1 MTKANWLILMAILV
15 GGLIPIQSSI
25 NAQLGQLA
33 KHPLLATF
41 VNFLGGT
48 IVLAIIIFVI
58 VKPNI
63 PSLSEAKNIP
73 LYLYL
78 GGILGITFVSTIIL
92 LTPHIG
98 ITNMLTGAIV
108 GQIVISVILDHYGWF
123 NLPVHAI
130 SWQRISGII
139 LLLLGTY
146 LTQK

>member
-1 MTKANWLILMAILV
+1 MNKATWLILMAILV

-25 NAQLGQLA
+25 NSHLGQLL

-48 IVLAIIIFVI
+48 IVLSILIFLI
-58 VKPNI
+58 VKPNF

-73 LYLYL
+73 IYLYL
-78 GGILGITFVSTIIL
+78 GGILGVTFVTTIVL

-108 GQIVISVILDHYGWF
+108 GQIIISVIIDHYGWF
-123 NLPVHAI
+123 SLPIHTI

-139 LLLLGTY
+139 FLLIGTY